1 MCRHHFLASLK
12 LQNQS
17 TVHVQGLK
25 CESPIT
31 VDLMEL
37 LAMATNAEEE
47 ELAGEAW
54 LSGATM
60 TNDGDTEGR
69 LEKS

>member
-1 MCRHHFLASLK
+1 MSTSFNILASLK

-31 VDLMEL
+31 VDLMEF
-37 LAMATNAEEE
+37 LAMATSPEEE

-54 LSGATM
+54 APQ
-60 TNDGDTEGR
+60 
-69 LEKS
+69 

>member
-1 MCRHHFLASLK
+1 
-12 LQNQS
+12 
-17 TVHVQGLK
+17 
-25 CESPIT
+25 
-31 VDLMEL
+31 MEL

-47 ELAGEAW
+47 ELAGEAC

-69 LEKS
+69 LEKRQSQGCMRREEAELSVKREGARRPF